1 MRPAVTFV
9 NYVYSKKNKQQFRH
23 LGIPLTATF
32 IRAAREPAHN
42 KGYGPFPEKV
52 GRPRSKLKGST
63 TAHVRGGVTPFTSLR
78 NHLIINRYISYF
90 YFDFHLQTT
99 LRHRGL
105 WEGGGD
111 PRDIFLPYEILR
123 IDGMTLKTYQ
133 TKIKF
138 RAQRAWRG
146 ILREQF
152 NTTSISVPGN
162 IRSIT
167 TPRTQRS
174 HV

>member
-1 MRPAVTFV
+1 VRPAVTFV

-105 WEGGGD
+105 WEGGGG
-111 PRDIFLPYEILR
+111 P
-123 IDGMTLKTYQ
+123 
-133 TKIKF
+133 
-138 RAQRAWRG
+138 
-146 ILREQF
+146 
-152 NTTSISVPGN
+152 TSHFFSLGN
-162 IRSIT
+162 PQNRWDDVENVSDENKV
-167 TPRTQRS
+167 PRTARMERNIA
-174 HV
+174 